1 MLVVLAVPVINRKD
15 DEVNFND
22 ICDFL
27 QIFGSKLKETDVV
40 SDKDELYKV
49 PTEIKLTKE
58 QAQALIVV
66 FNDNSIDME
75 LG

>member
-1 MLVVLAVPVINRKD
+1 MSVALRKD

-27 QIFGSKLKETDVV
+27 QIFGSKLNEADVV
-40 SDKDELYKV
+40 SNKDELYKV

>member
-1 MLVVLAVPVINRKD
+1 MSVALRKD

-27 QIFGSKLKETDVV
+27 QIFGSKLSEADVV

-49 PTEIKLTKE
+49 PTEIKLTKQ

-75 LG
+75 L